1 MDQQEILSRIAAM
14 VETEK
19 ALRERIGT
27 EETGGDEEREQLAA
41 LERELNQCW
50 DLLRQRRAKSEFGQ
64 NPDEAAVRPSS
75 QVEQYRS

>member
-1 MDQQEILSRIAAM
+1 MDQQEILSRISAM
-14 VETEK
+14 VETER
-19 ALRERIGT
+19 ALRDRIAA
-27 EETGGDEEREQLAA
+27 EESGGDEERAQLAEV
-41 LERELNQCW
+41 ERGLNQCW

>member
-1 MDQQEILSRIAAM
+1 MDQQEILSRISAM
-14 VETEK
+14 VETER
-19 ALRERIGT
+19 ALRDRIGA
-27 EETGGDEEREQLAA
+27 EESGGDEERAQLAA

-64 NPDEAAVRPSS
+64 NPDEATVRPSS